1 MKDSLPLPPGG
12 ERKLVRVELTMGSI
26 LKVLATAVGAWLLAR
41 LLPVILV
48 VAAALI
54 LVGSLNAAVTRLE
67 ARRWRR
73 GWAIAVVF
81 TTLLLLMG
89 LVLGLTVPALLQQV
103 AALLGGER
111 DVRLHIADE
120 LARWPATVSLANSLR
135 HWQLA
140 SLSETAARLA
150 FDYSTRLLEV
160 LGYLVSAI
168 FLALYVMVDRDR
180 LRGGLFAVVPRSAH
194 VRLSRVLLNLELIVG
209 GYVRG
214 QVLTSLC
221 IATFTFALLVAF
233 GVKDALAISV
243 FVGAVDVLPY
253 VGVLL
258 AIAPVVAAAAAQGT
272 TIALIALASMVVYHE
287 FENRFLM
294 PHIYGQALR
303 LPSSVILI
311 ALLAGGTLYGITGAL
326 LSLPVAAALLML
338 LQELRVQLPGEDI
351 DYSAVLAQD
360 ERVEQEYERRVEGIS
375 AHDAAAIAVEIS
387 LDRQQHGEP
396 VLPGPAGR
404 SEGD

>member
-1 MKDSLPLPPGG
+1 MKDLLPPVG
-12 ERKLVRVELTMGSI
+12 EPRLVRVELTMSSI
-26 LKVLATAVGAWLLAR
+26 LKVLATIVGAWLVGR
-41 LLPVILV
+41 LLPVFLV
-48 VAAALI
+48 LAAALI
-54 LVGSLNAAVTRLE
+54 LVGTLTAAVTRLE
-67 ARRWRR
+67 ARGWRR
-73 GWAIAVVF
+73 GWAIALVF
-81 TTLLLLMG
+81 TALLLLAG
-89 LVLGLTVPALLQQV
+89 LVLGLTVPALLQQA

-111 DVRLHIADE
+111 ALRLHIADQ

-140 SLSETAARLA
+140 SLSESAARLA
-150 FDYSTRLLEV
+150 FEYSTRLLEV
-160 LGYLVSAI
+160 VGYLVSAI

-214 QVLTSLC
+214 QLLTSVC
-221 IATFTFALLVAF
+221 IAAFTFALLVAI
-233 GVKDALAISV
+233 GVKDALAIAV

-258 AIAPVVAAAAAQGT
+258 AIAPVATAAFLQST
-272 TIALIALASMVVYHE
+272 TLGLVALAAMIAYHE
-287 FENRFLM
+287 FENRLLM

-303 LPSSVILI
+303 LPSSVIMI

-326 LSLPVAAALLML
+326 LALPVAAALLML

-351 DYSAVLAQD
+351 DYSEVLAQD
-360 ERVEQEYERRVEGIS
+360 ERVEQEYERRVEGVS

-387 LDRQQHGEP
+387 LDRQQHAAALLDPLTPPE
-396 VLPGPAGR
+396 VR
-404 SEGD
+404 

>member
-1 MKDSLPLPPGG
+1 
-12 ERKLVRVELTMGSI
+12 
-26 LKVLATAVGAWLLAR
+26 
-41 LLPVILV
+41 
-48 VAAALI
+48 
-54 LVGSLNAAVTRLE
+54 
-67 ARRWRR
+67 
-73 GWAIAVVF
+73 
-81 TTLLLLMG
+81 
-89 LVLGLTVPALLQQV
+89 
-103 AALLGGER
+103 
-111 DVRLHIADE
+111 
-120 LARWPATVSLANSLR
+120 
-135 HWQLA
+135 
-140 SLSETAARLA
+140 
-150 FDYSTRLLEV
+150 
-160 LGYLVSAI
+160 
-168 FLALYVMVDRDR
+168 
-180 LRGGLFAVVPRSAH
+180 